1 MPKHSKETQ
10 ENKLTETVKSIIIFV
25 LCISIV
31 FIVILY
37 VCNNLKEK
45 QPKVVINK
53 FFTAIKEENI
63 KSANEFSNYEDLIDS
78 FDTMILQDDSDTSNV
93 KKELFKNMMWT
104 IEEVEIE
111 NDRATVIVEVIN
123 KNFKNVITKWMKEIV
138 ISKSLEK
145 EITNEI
151 ALQKL
156 QNILSQESEYKTVIK
171 RIILKNDGEEW
182 KIQVNEELRDL
193 VYPGID
199 SVIEVLHSN

>member
-111 NDRATVIVEVIN
+111 NDRATVIVEVTN

-171 RIILKNDGEEW
+171 RIILKNDGEKW